1 MDIQINTKN
10 GVIGMDNK
18 ELLQAIGIMFTDF
31 EKSMDAKLATLKSE
45 LVDTIDG
52 LEARNAEQHTDIK
65 ESIARVEKEVK
76 YIKHRL
82 NKTDEDVFE
91 IKDYLKIVK

>member
-10 GVIGMDNK
+10 GGIGMDNK

-31 EKSMDAKLATLKSE
+31 EKSMDTKLATLRSE
-45 LVDTIDG
+45 LIDKIDR
-52 LEARNAEQHTDIK
+52 LEARNAEQHMDIK
-65 ESIARVEKEVK
+65 ESIASVEKEVK

>member
-1 MDIQINTKN
+1 
-10 GVIGMDNK
+10 MDNK

-31 EKSMDAKLATLKSE
+31 EKSMDTKLATLRSE
-45 LVDTIDG
+45 LIDKIDR
-52 LEARNAEQHTDIK
+52 LEARNAEQHMDIK
-65 ESIARVEKEVK
+65 ESIASVEKEVK